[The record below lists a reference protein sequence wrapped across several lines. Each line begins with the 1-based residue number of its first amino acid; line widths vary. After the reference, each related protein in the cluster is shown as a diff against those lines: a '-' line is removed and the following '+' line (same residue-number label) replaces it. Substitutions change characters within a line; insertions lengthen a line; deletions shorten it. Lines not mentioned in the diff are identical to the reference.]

1 MFIFSSPHSQ
11 SVLVG
16 PRPDTTFIV
25 GTVRSIHRDRA
36 LHQDASAG
44 QACCLA
50 VVVAK
55 DQRAFLRRGMA
66 VLAKPLNYEKLI
78 ANKDKVPIYKEKEP
92 IVAASAGA
100 GTAAGTATGTAA
112 GNVPSAPPPYVPA
125 AIGVWEF
132 EARLFV
138 VRDSRVE
145 K

>member
-1 MFIFSSPHSQ
+1 
-11 SVLVG
+11 VLVG

-25 GTVRSIHRDRA
+25 GTVRSVHRDRT
-36 LHQDASAG
+36 LHPDASAG

-66 VLAKPLNYEKLI
+66 VLAKPLNYEKLV
-78 ANKDKVPIYKEKEP
+78 ANKDKVPVYKEKDP
-92 IVAASAGA
+92 IVTASAGA
-100 GTAAGTATGTAA
+100 GTAAGTVAGTAA
-112 GNVPSAPPPYVPA
+112 AAPPPPFVPA

-138 VRDSRVE
+138 VRKSKCRE
-145 K
+145 QSNRWLQRST